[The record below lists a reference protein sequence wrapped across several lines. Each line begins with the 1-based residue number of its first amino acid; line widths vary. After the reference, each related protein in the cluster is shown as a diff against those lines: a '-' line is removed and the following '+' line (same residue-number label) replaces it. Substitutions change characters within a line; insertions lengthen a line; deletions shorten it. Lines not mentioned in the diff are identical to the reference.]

1 MVILMGLKLS
11 HRKILHYQQIKEHF
25 VLLPIE
31 SMKLVGNIFCN
42 FGSINVYI
50 DSFVDLSI

>member
-1 MVILMGLKLS
+1 MVILMGLTLS

-31 SMKLVGNIFCN
+31 SIKLVGNIVV
-42 FGSINVYI
+42 ILDQLMYI
-50 DSFVDLSI
+50 PIAL

>member
-31 SMKLVGNIFCN
+31 SMKLVGNICCN